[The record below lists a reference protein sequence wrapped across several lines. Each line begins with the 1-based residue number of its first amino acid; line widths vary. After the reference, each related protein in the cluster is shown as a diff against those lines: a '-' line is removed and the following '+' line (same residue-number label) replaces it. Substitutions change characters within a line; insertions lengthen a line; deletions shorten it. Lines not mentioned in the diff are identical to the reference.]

1 MGWQWRTRVF
11 KNSNFMR
18 FNYGFSF
25 QFNGLKPNDNQ
36 YFVENGGQTELQEF
50 PLELNKSKLRMDN
63 LVFPVHFEF
72 GPSRFRESEKT
83 IRYNIDKQF
92 RLEDYYQWNKNWLI
106 EARRVLKETGSI
118 YLMTNWQYSSMFHS
132 LLTNIFKV
140 RSRIIW
146 RNRSSKVE
154 NKKGWIDDTSD
165 IWYATKS
172 NEFIFLKNDE
182 SNTDINNIN
191 HSNSNLWVDIPRGL
205 DKNSKYSQKLYLRM
219 IKSSTYKLNWVLDPF
234 MSIGDVGVASKV
246 SGRRFIG
253 FEKDKDSLLLAMKR
267 IERG

>member
-1 MGWQWRTRVF
+1 
-11 KNSNFMR
+11 
-18 FNYGFSF
+18 
-25 QFNGLKPNDNQ
+25 
-36 YFVENGGQTELQEF
+36 
-50 PLELNKSKLRMDN
+50 
-63 LVFPVHFEF
+63 
-72 GPSRFRESEKT
+72 
-83 IRYNIDKQF
+83 
-92 RLEDYYQWNKNWLI
+92 
-106 EARRVLKETGSI
+106 
-118 YLMTNWQYSSMFHS
+118 MTNWQYSSMFHS
-132 LLTNIFKV
+132 LLNNIFKV

-182 SNTDINNIN
+182 SKIDINNIN
-191 HSNSNLWVDIPRGL
+191 HSNSNLWVDIPRRL

>member
-1 MGWQWRTRVF
+1 MQ
-11 KNSNFMR
+11 NSPKEVSNILH
-18 FNYGFSF
+18 NSSIETSP
-25 QFNGLKPNDNQ
+25 GLTIDD
-36 YFVENGGQTELQEF
+36 
-50 PLELNKSKLRMDN
+50 LNRYLPAVQSYKEINLSKDKMKEGMFLTDCLKGIKRIPAASID
-63 LVFPVHFEF
+63 LIITDPTGAPF
-72 GPSRFRESEKT
+72 
-83 IRYNIDKQF
+83 IDKQF
-92 RLEDYYQWNKNWLI
+92 KLEDYYQWNKNWLI
-106 EARRVLKETGSI
+106 EARRVLKEAGSI

-132 LLTNIFKV
+132 LLNNLFKV

-219 IKSSTYKLNWVLDPF
+219 IESSTYKLNWVLDPF

-267 IERG
+267 VDRG